1 MFKGESTPLHTSL
14 SCQVILYS
22 SLLPVWRHGLGGRM
36 CKCYFPSLCGG
47 QLCKLHSRGYT
58 GVYCW
63 GIIVCLSAQRFFFL
77 FFLSFSHSL
86 TNVLRIMLLPYA
98 LLLSEVGGS
107 SLCRPKPLLRKS
119 SSWVYSSYRK
129 LTTCHSFID
138 HRLKRKQWASRC
150 WKSPLFLDS
159 VHEAFLC
166 LDRWDLG
173 CVNTYTYPHTH
184 AHTSWHHCYHVVI
197 L

>member
-1 MFKGESTPLHTSL
+1 MDWG
-14 SCQVILYS
+14 
-22 SLLPVWRHGLGGRM
+22 RRM

-63 GIIVCLSAQRFFFL
+63 GIIVRLSAQSFFFP
-77 FFLSFSHSL
+77 FFLPLSQTYWESCGAR
-86 TNVLRIMLLPYA
+86 VLPYA
-98 LLLSEVGGS
+98 LLLSQVGGGFLRRS
-107 SLCRPKPLLRKS
+107 KPLVRKS
-119 SSWVYSSYRK
+119 SSWVYSSYWK
-129 LTTCHSFID
+129 LTTRHSFID

-159 VHEAFLC
+159 VHEAILC

-173 CVNTYTYPHTH
+173 CVNTYTYPHIH
-184 AHTSWHHCYHVVI
+184 AHTNWHHCYHVVI
-197 L
+197 Q